1 MASNILLENKKTRNT
16 VELED
21 IPETFEEFDNFVKE
35 NFFKDPSDN
44 LSYEYSDAQGEMN
57 ILTEANYDKRVL
69 QEILDSDKPKIVVID
84 DDDSSDEE
92 DDKEVNLDTLS
103 FAKSLVSNKSN
114 ISEKKPNEE
123 KKENDSKKNEV
134 PETKITDNKKPDD
147 NKPNDD
153 KDKEDDDEDD
163 LFNVKISESFV
174 TAKKQTKIE
183 KKEEIKNDEKDKK
196 IEDLEKKLKEK
207 DDELKKKVEEY
218 EEIIKKK
225 DKQIKKYE
233 NKTKKM
239 EKIFED
245 ILASMN
251 EKLNEEINK
260 KLDNKINKI
269 NQYYEEK
276 LKQKKE

>member
-153 KDKEDDDEDD
+153 VVVIAAAVAMYLGTTIDKTIPPTT
-163 LFNVKISESFV
+163 NVK
-174 TAKKQTKIE
+174 
-183 KKEEIKNDEKDKK
+183 
-196 IEDLEKKLKEK
+196 
-207 DDELKKKVEEY
+207 
-218 EEIIKKK
+218 
-225 DKQIKKYE
+225 
-233 NKTKKM
+233 
-239 EKIFED
+239 
-245 ILASMN
+245 
-251 EKLNEEINK
+251 
-260 KLDNKINKI
+260 NKISAGSTNVLI
-269 NQYYEEK
+269 LVTVFLCNS
-276 LKQKKE
+276 